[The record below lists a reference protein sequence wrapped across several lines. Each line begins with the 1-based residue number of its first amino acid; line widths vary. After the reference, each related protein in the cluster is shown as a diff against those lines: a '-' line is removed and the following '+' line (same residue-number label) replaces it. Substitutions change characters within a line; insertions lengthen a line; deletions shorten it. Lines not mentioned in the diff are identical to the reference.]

1 MRYLESFTFPD
12 RNEEELYFAQETA
25 KNRRTCYTTK
35 YPFHVFCLR
44 QLPKLQFAPLTIL
57 YGGNGSGK
65 TTMLN
70 LLCGSLP
77 VDSGRILVD
86 GSDITNLA
94 EYRRAAHIGRVFQD
108 PKAGTCSD
116 LTILENMAL
125 ADNKKRR
132 YGLTPA
138 VSRARI
144 AAYREM
150 LAQCGMGLEDRLDT
164 KVGTLSGGQ
173 RQALAL
179 VIANMTDIDLL
190 ILDEHT
196 AALDPKSA
204 DTVMQLTDKF
214 VKASKI
220 TTMMVT
226 HNLRFAVEYGTRL
239 IMMHEG
245 KCIVDIRGEE
255 KKNANVDDLLN
266 IFYEISIEVGN

>member
-1 MRYLESFTFPD
+1 MLSYEHICKTFNPGTPD
-12 RNEEELYFAQETA
+12 AVTLFDDFN
-25 KNRRTCYTTK
+25 
-35 YPFHVFCLR
+35 
-44 QLPKLQFAPLTIL
+44 LTVDDGEFVSII
-57 YGGNGSGK
+57 GSNGSGK

-77 VDSGRILVD
+77 VDSGKIIVD
-86 GSDITNLA
+86 GNDITHLA

-144 AAYREM
+144 DAYREM
-150 LAQCGMGLEDRLDT
+150 LAQCGMGLEERLHA

-214 VKASKI
+214 VRASKI

-226 HNLRFAVEYGTRL
+226 HNLRFAIEYGTRL

-255 KKNANVDDLLN
+255 KKKANVDDLLN
-266 IFYEISIEVGN
+266 IFYEISIEVGA

>member
-1 MRYLESFTFPD
+1 MLSYEHICKTFNPGTPD
-12 RNEEELYFAQETA
+12 AVTLFDDFN
-25 KNRRTCYTTK
+25 
-35 YPFHVFCLR
+35 
-44 QLPKLQFAPLTIL
+44 LTVDDGEFVSII
-57 YGGNGSGK
+57 GSNGSGK

-77 VDSGRILVD
+77 VDSGKIIVD
-86 GSDITNLA
+86 GNDITHLA

-144 AAYREM
+144 DAYREM
-150 LAQCGMGLEDRLDT
+150 LAQCGMGLEERLHA

-220 TTMMVT
+220 TAMMVT

-255 KKNANVDDLLN
+255 KKKANVDDLLN

>member
-1 MRYLESFTFPD
+1 MLSYEHICKTFNPGTPD
-12 RNEEELYFAQETA
+12 AVTLFDDFN
-25 KNRRTCYTTK
+25 
-35 YPFHVFCLR
+35 
-44 QLPKLQFAPLTIL
+44 LTVDDGEFVSII
-57 YGGNGSGK
+57 GSNGSGK

-173 RQALAL
+173 RQALTLLMATL
-179 VIANMTDIDLL
+179 VTPKLL
-190 ILDEHT
+190 LLDEHT
-196 AALDPKSA
+196 AALDPATAEKVLALTKSIVA
-204 DTVMQLTDKF
+204 EK
-214 VKASKI
+214 KI
-220 TTMMVT
+220 TCLMVT
-226 HNLRFAVEYGTRL
+226 HNMHQALELGNRTL
-239 IMMHEG
+239 MMDAG
-245 KCIVDIRGEE
+245 RIVFDVKGAARS
-255 KKNANVDDLLN
+255 KMTVDDLLEKFREN
-266 IFYEISIEVGN
+266 AGKNLDNDRILLSKVEK

>member
-1 MRYLESFTFPD
+1 MLSYEHICKTFNPGTPD
-12 RNEEELYFAQETA
+12 VVTLFDDFN
-25 KNRRTCYTTK
+25 
-35 YPFHVFCLR
+35 
-44 QLPKLQFAPLTIL
+44 LTVDDGEFVSII
-57 YGGNGSGK
+57 GSNGSGK

-77 VDSGRILVD
+77 VDSGKIIVD
-86 GSDITNLA
+86 GNDITHLA

-144 AAYREM
+144 DAYREM
-150 LAQCGMGLEDRLDT
+150 LAQCGMGLEERLHA

-214 VKASKI
+214 VRASKI

-255 KKNANVDDLLN
+255 KKKANVDDLLN